1 MRRSPSTIA
10 VLSGNTSED
19 RSRKRSGVSGAT
31 ETGTRS
37 GPAPGRRALLE
48 ERGHA
53 LLGVVGRGVL
63 AHDVLADLVG
73 GVEPEV
79 DLAVEGALAD
89 PHRQRACR
97 RDLLRELIRRRLEL
111 VRGHNPVHEAPSGR
125 GVRVDWGPCEEH
137 LERALAAD
145 GAGHLD

>member
-37 GPAPGRRALLE
+37 GPAPGRRALLQE
-48 ERGHA
+48 GGHA

-63 AHDVLADLVG
+63 AHDVLAELVR
-73 GVEPEV
+73 GVEAEV

-89 PHRQRACR
+89 PYGQGAGRG
-97 RDLLRELIRRRLEL
+97 DLLRQL
-111 VRGHNPVHEAPSGR
+111 VRRGLEIFRGHHPVDEAPVGGR
-125 GVRVDWGPCEEH
+125 LRVD
-137 LERALAAD
+137 RR
-145 GAGHLD
+145 